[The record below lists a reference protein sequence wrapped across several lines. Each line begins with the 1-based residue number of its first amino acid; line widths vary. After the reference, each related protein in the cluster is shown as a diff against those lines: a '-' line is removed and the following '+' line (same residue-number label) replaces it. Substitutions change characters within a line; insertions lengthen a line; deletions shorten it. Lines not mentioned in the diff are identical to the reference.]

1 MFIAC
6 LIFLPLA
13 PAKAHPELVFY
24 IDTSTTVQNSS
35 NMLYLDYFIAKSDQ
49 VAFAELATVNSDLN
63 KYSLDECSKVLG
75 NFKLTSQSFEIDF
88 KLQSASAVEE
98 VPSTGAGVLV
108 WCRFLS
114 PIEFYD
120 LVNFN
125 WEDKNFLEA
134 PGYREFNIGSGNSIS
149 KDLTSFESVLELRRD
164 ISAEFD
170 LVFPLAEVETTK
182 AQEKSVGVA
191 EQEAVPSPEASVAS
205 EPAQPRVVTEK
216 PITKSWINSLS
227 DRYFRNI
234 NPTPATEKPITKSWI
249 NSLSDRYFRNINP
262 TPATVF
268 VGTLLA
274 LLLGAL
280 HSIAPGHGKSIMAV
294 LALAERGRRREIYRL
309 GLTMGA
315 THTVGVF
322 VLGALLILGSSFVPS
337 SIIPM
342 LGIISGSSI
351 VVIGLFYIVKF
362 IGHQKLHRVSEPHH
376 HENVSSGRIAFLG
389 VIGGMVPTPTA
400 LTVMVGTAA
409 LGTAWYGVLLV
420 VSYGVGMTLVLIFT
434 GRVLQ
439 RAHLFVEGL
448 ADSKG
453 GAARLLKVAPVAAA
467 TLQVIAGCFLV
478 LLSFGALI

>member
-49 VAFAELATVNSDLN
+49 LAFAELATVNSDLN

-75 NFKLTSQSFEIDF
+75 NLKLTSQSFEIDF

-234 NPTPATEKPITKSWI
+234 NPTPAT
-249 NSLSDRYFRNINP
+249 
-262 TPATVF
+262 VF

-315 THTVGVF
+315 THTLGVF

>member
-182 AQEKSVGVA
+182 AKEKSVGVA

-205 EPAQPRVVTEK
+205 EPAQPRVV
-216 PITKSWINSLS
+216 
-227 DRYFRNI
+227 
-234 NPTPATEKPITKSWI
+234 TEKPITKSWI

>member
-35 NMLYLDYFIAKSDQ
+35 NMLYLDYFIAKSDL

-205 EPAQPRVVTEK
+205 EPAQPRVV
-216 PITKSWINSLS
+216 
-227 DRYFRNI
+227 
-234 NPTPATEKPITKSWI
+234 TEKPITKSWI

-439 RAHLFVEGL
+439 RAHLYVEGL

>member
-49 VAFAELATVNSDLN
+49 LAFAELATVNSDLN

-75 NFKLTSQSFEIDF
+75 NLKLTSQSFEIDF

-205 EPAQPRVVTEK
+205 EPAQPRVV
-216 PITKSWINSLS
+216 
-227 DRYFRNI
+227 
-234 NPTPATEKPITKSWI
+234 TEKPITKSWI

>member
-120 LVNFN
+120 LVIFN

-191 EQEAVPSPEASVAS
+191 EPEAVPSPEASVAS

-227 DRYFRNI
+227 DRYFR
-234 NPTPATEKPITKSWI
+234 K
-249 NSLSDRYFRNINP
+249 INP

>member
-1 MFIAC
+1 M
-6 LIFLPLA
+6 
-13 PAKAHPELVFY
+13 V
-24 IDTSTTVQNSS
+24 
-35 NMLYLDYFIAKSDQ
+35 
-49 VAFAELATVNSDLN
+49 
-63 KYSLDECSKVLG
+63 
-75 NFKLTSQSFEIDF
+75 
-88 KLQSASAVEE
+88 
-98 VPSTGAGVLV
+98 
-108 WCRFLS
+108 
-114 PIEFYD
+114 
-120 LVNFN
+120 
-125 WEDKNFLEA
+125 
-134 PGYREFNIGSGNSIS
+134 
-149 KDLTSFESVLELRRD
+149 
-164 ISAEFD
+164 
-170 LVFPLAEVETTK
+170 
-182 AQEKSVGVA
+182 
-191 EQEAVPSPEASVAS
+191 
-205 EPAQPRVVTEK
+205 
-216 PITKSWINSLS
+216 
-227 DRYFRNI
+227 
-234 NPTPATEKPITKSWI
+234 TEKPITKSWI

-315 THTVGVF
+315 THTLGVF
-322 VLGALLILGSSFVPS
+322 VRGALLILGSSFVPS

-351 VVIGLFYIVKF
+351 VVIGLFYILKF

-439 RAHLFVEGL
+439 RAHLYVEGL

>member
-205 EPAQPRVVTEK
+205 EPAQPRVV
-216 PITKSWINSLS
+216 
-227 DRYFRNI
+227 
-234 NPTPATEKPITKSWI
+234 TEKPITKSWI

>member
-114 PIEFYD
+114 PIEFHD

-191 EQEAVPSPEASVAS
+191 EPEAVPSPEASVAS
-205 EPAQPRVVTEK
+205 EPAQPRVV
-216 PITKSWINSLS
+216 
-227 DRYFRNI
+227 
-234 NPTPATEKPITKSWI
+234 TEKPITKSWI

-439 RAHLFVEGL
+439 RAHLYVEGL

-478 LLSFGALI
+478 LLSFGALK

>member
-24 IDTSTTVQNSS
+24 IDTSTTVQNNS

-205 EPAQPRVVTEK
+205 EPAQPRVV
-216 PITKSWINSLS
+216 
-227 DRYFRNI
+227 
-234 NPTPATEKPITKSWI
+234 TEKPITKSWI

>member
-1 MFIAC
+1 
-6 LIFLPLA
+6 
-13 PAKAHPELVFY
+13 
-24 IDTSTTVQNSS
+24 
-35 NMLYLDYFIAKSDQ
+35 MLYLDYFIAKSDQ

-205 EPAQPRVVTEK
+205 EPAQPRVV
-216 PITKSWINSLS
+216 
-227 DRYFRNI
+227 
-234 NPTPATEKPITKSWI
+234 TEKPITKSWI

>member
-24 IDTSTTVQNSS
+24 IDTSTTVQNNS

-234 NPTPATEKPITKSWI
+234 NPTPAT
-249 NSLSDRYFRNINP
+249 
-262 TPATVF
+262 VF

-280 HSIAPGHGKSIMAV
+280 HSIAPGHGKSIMVV

>member
-1 MFIAC
+1 MFTTC

-205 EPAQPRVVTEK
+205 EPAQPRVV
-216 PITKSWINSLS
+216 
-227 DRYFRNI
+227 
-234 NPTPATEKPITKSWI
+234 TEKPITKSWI

>member
-24 IDTSTTVQNSS
+24 IDTSTTVQNNS

-234 NPTPATEKPITKSWI
+234 NPTPAT
-249 NSLSDRYFRNINP
+249 
-262 TPATVF
+262 VF

-322 VLGALLILGSSFVPS
+322 VLGALLILGSNFVPS

>member
-114 PIEFYD
+114 PIEFHD

-191 EQEAVPSPEASVAS
+191 EQEAVPSPDASVAS
-205 EPAQPRVVTEK
+205 EPAPPRVVTEK
-216 PITKSWINSLS
+216 SITKSWIN
-227 DRYFRNI
+227 R
-234 NPTPATEKPITKSWI
+234 
-249 NSLSDRYFRNINP
+249 LSDRYFRNINP

-315 THTVGVF
+315 THTLGVF

>member
-49 VAFAELATVNSDLN
+49 LAFAELATVNSDLN

-75 NFKLTSQSFEIDF
+75 NLKLTSQSFEIDF

-182 AQEKSVGVA
+182 AQEKSLGVA
-191 EQEAVPSPEASVAS
+191 EQEVVPSPDASVAS
-205 EPAQPRVVTEK
+205 EPAPPRVV
-216 PITKSWINSLS
+216 
-227 DRYFRNI
+227 
-234 NPTPATEKPITKSWI
+234 TEKPITKSWI

-315 THTVGVF
+315 THTLGVF

>member
-24 IDTSTTVQNSS
+24 IDTSTTVQNNS

-182 AQEKSVGVA
+182 AKEKSVGVA

-205 EPAQPRVVTEK
+205 EPAQPRVV
-216 PITKSWINSLS
+216 
-227 DRYFRNI
+227 
-234 NPTPATEKPITKSWI
+234 TEKPITKSWI

>member
-234 NPTPATEKPITKSWI
+234 NPTPAT
-249 NSLSDRYFRNINP
+249 
-262 TPATVF
+262 VF

-315 THTVGVF
+315 THTLGVF

-351 VVIGLFYIVKF
+351 VVIGLFYILKF

>member
-75 NFKLTSQSFEIDF
+75 NLKLTSQSFEIDF

-205 EPAQPRVVTEK
+205 EPAQPRVV
-216 PITKSWINSLS
+216 
-227 DRYFRNI
+227 
-234 NPTPATEKPITKSWI
+234 TEKPITKSWI

>member
-125 WEDKNFLEA
+125 WEDKNFLEV

-216 PITKSWINSLS
+216 PITKSWI
-227 DRYFRNI
+227 
-234 NPTPATEKPITKSWI
+234 K
-249 NSLSDRYFRNINP
+249 SLSDRYFRNINP

>member
-49 VAFAELATVNSDLN
+49 LAFAELATVNSDLN

-234 NPTPATEKPITKSWI
+234 NPTPAT
-249 NSLSDRYFRNINP
+249 
-262 TPATVF
+262 VF

-315 THTVGVF
+315 THTLGVF

-351 VVIGLFYIVKF
+351 VVIGLFYILKF

>member
-49 VAFAELATVNSDLN
+49 LAFAELATVNSDLN

-234 NPTPATEKPITKSWI
+234 NPTPAT
-249 NSLSDRYFRNINP
+249 
-262 TPATVF
+262 VF

-315 THTVGVF
+315 THTLGVF

>member
-191 EQEAVPSPEASVAS
+191 EQEAVPSPDASVAS
-205 EPAQPRVVTEK
+205 EPAPPRVVTEK
-216 PITKSWINSLS
+216 SITKSWIN
-227 DRYFRNI
+227 R
-234 NPTPATEKPITKSWI
+234 
-249 NSLSDRYFRNINP
+249 LSDRYFRNINP

-478 LLSFGALI
+478 LLSFGALK

>member
-24 IDTSTTVQNSS
+24 IDTSTTVQNNS

-182 AQEKSVGVA
+182 AKEKSVGVA

-205 EPAQPRVVTEK
+205 EPAQPRVV
-216 PITKSWINSLS
+216 
-227 DRYFRNI
+227 
-234 NPTPATEKPITKSWI
+234 TEKPITKSWI

-322 VLGALLILGSSFVPS
+322 VLGALLILGSNFVPS